1 MVIALKAETN
11 QQEKWIKLILKFHQE
26 LRDNLK
32 ENFVELIAPPDP
44 DISLHDINVVVVVKK
59 VNSETRKL
67 VAEIARKIEKEMKI
81 GIVLITLTLEQ
92 DDPLVDEYR
101 GYFEGE
107 S

>member
-32 ENFVELIAPPDP
+32 ENFVELVAPPDL

-67 VAEIARKIEKEMKI
+67 VAEIARKIEKEMKM
-81 GIVLITLTLEQ
+81 GITLITLTLEQ

>member
-11 QQEKWIKLILKFHQE
+11 QQEKWIKLVLKFHQE

-67 VAEIARKIEKEMKI
+67 VAEIARKVEKEMKM
-81 GIVLITLTLEQ
+81 GITLITLTLEQ

>member
-67 VAEIARKIEKEMKI
+67 VAEIARKVEKEMKM
-81 GIVLITLTLEQ
+81 GITLITLTLEQ

-101 GYFEGE
+101 GYFKGE